1 MTTLGDDIK
10 DVFTEVG
17 TAYNIIR
24 DVETLSGEFLDETLN
39 RQVTKPFVKEFFLEV
54 SLPFDT
60 RAVGGDVIQFTKDS
74 RTFLIVHINP
84 EDFENL
90 SVTQESVL
98 YKANVSGE
106 LLRPSGEGWD
116 TDYHYQGDVMVSV
129 RTPAYGLLT
138 ERLFGPDIEQDVVIG
153 QIEIEGQ
160 SLYMPSHYGVK
171 PLDRYQVGSGEYY
184 KIEAVEERRFNGV
197 DICKIVEDTRP

>member
-10 DVFTEVG
+10 AVFTEVG

-24 DVETLSGEFLDETLN
+24 DAEVLSGEFLDETLN

-60 RAVGGDVIQFTKDS
+60 RAVGGDVIQFTEDS

-84 EDFENL
+84 EDFENA

-116 TDYHYQGDVMVSV
+116 SNYQPQMDVMTSV
-129 RTPAYGLLT
+129 QTSVYGLLT
-138 ERLFGPDIEQDVVIG
+138 ERLFGPDIEQGVVIG

-160 SLYMPSHYGVK
+160 SLYMPSRYGVQ

-184 KIEAVEERRFNGV
+184 KIEAIEERRFNGV
-197 DICKIVEDTRP
+197 DVCKIVEDTRP

>member
-24 DVETLSGEFLDETLN
+24 DAEVLSGEFLDETLN

-60 RAVGGDVIQFTKDS
+60 RAVGGDVIQFIKDS

-116 TDYHYQGDVMVSV
+116 ANYQYGGDVMTSV

-138 ERLFGPDIEQDVVIG
+138 ERLFGPDIEQSVVIG

-160 SLYMPSHYGVK
+160 SLYMPSHYGVQ

-197 DICKIVEDTRP
+197 DVCKIVEDTRP